1 MALTCCCCCSS
12 SFNVSLLKS
21 GLSVS
26 AKPISRIWMLKP
38 TKFPLKKS
46 LPLQIRSSI
55 KNKVF
60 EDQSEGVICYT
71 DENGEIVCEGYDEGP
86 RFHPN
91 LPEKGNHQRETEI
104 IDLLLKQSWIHLGRG
119 GGELSQ
125 ADKGV
130 AVQND
135 SNVNGFN
142 SFC

>member
-1 MALTCCCCCSS
+1 MALTCCSS

-86 RFHPN
+86 RFQPN
-91 LPEKGNHQRETEI
+91 LPEKGNHQR
-104 IDLLLKQSWIHLGRG
+104 KRWRRAKPG
-119 GGELSQ
+119 
-125 ADKGV
+125 
-130 AVQND
+130 
-135 SNVNGFN
+135 
-142 SFC
+142 